1 MWIVFLV
8 FGILLVLT
16 VVVFHVLTACRR
28 NHPAWKVLLQYRYAH
43 RGLHDKPTVPENS
56 MAAFRRAVEHGYGA
70 ELDVHLMKDGTL
82 AVIHDGSLKRTAGAD
97 VEIEDLTAADLDQY
111 RLEESD
117 EKIPL
122 FDEVLELFEGKTPL
136 IIEVKVERENYA
148 ALSEAVA
155 KRLDSYTGDY
165 CIESFDPRA
174 VAWFRK
180 NRPDTCRGQLSMN
193 YLRDPGSKLPV
204 MLKFVLGNL
213 LANVMSRPDFV
224 AYDTHSRNDL
234 APWWCRKVH
243 RAVAVDWTITD
254 RAQMERAEQ
263 DGAAVIFERFDPK
276 G

>member
-1 MWIVFLV
+1 MMY
-8 FGILLVLT
+8 GILAAGVLALP
-16 VVVFHVLTACRR
+16 VVLFHLLTACRR
-28 NHPAWKVLLQYRYAH
+28 GHPAWQVLKKYRYAH
-43 RGLHDKPTVPENS
+43 RGYHDKPAIPENS

-97 VEIEDLTAADLDQY
+97 VEIEDLTAEDLAQY

-174 VAWFRK
+174 VAWFK
-180 NRPDTCRGQLSMN
+180 SIGPIPAGDSCL
-193 YLRDPGSKLPV
+193 
-204 MLKFVLGNL
+204 
-213 LANVMSRPDFV
+213 
-224 AYDTHSRNDL
+224 
-234 APWWCRKVH
+234 
-243 RAVAVDWTITD
+243 
-254 RAQMERAEQ
+254 
-263 DGAAVIFERFDPK
+263 
-276 G
+276 